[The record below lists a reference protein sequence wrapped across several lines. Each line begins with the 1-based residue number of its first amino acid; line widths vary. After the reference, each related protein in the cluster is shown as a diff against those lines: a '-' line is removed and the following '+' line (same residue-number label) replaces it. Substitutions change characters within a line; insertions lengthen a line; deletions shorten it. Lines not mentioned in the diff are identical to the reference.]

1 VNKVI
6 VVDKKNIING
16 STALEPAQKPL
27 RKKEKSEKYKKLN
40 ESKKE
45 AQIRLREKQNR
56 EKIKILG
63 HIACFFVIGM
73 VIVGRYTIIYSNQK
87 QIMDIKQDINTFK
100 KNSDNLKIQLVK
112 YNNINYIDKMA
123 KEKLNMIEPNRADAE
138 YCNLNENYFRMP
150 EENPAEEKSFLTKI
164 KELLF

>member
-1 VNKVI
+1 MI

-16 STALEPAQKPL
+16 NTALEPAQKPL
-27 RKKEKSEKYKKLN
+27 RKKEKSEKYKKLK

-56 EKIKILG
+56 EKIKILR
-63 HIACFFVIGM
+63 HIACFFVAGM

-100 KNSDNLKIQLVK
+100 KNSDNLRIQLVK

-123 KEKLNMIEPNRADAE
+123 KENLNMVEANRADAE
-138 YCNLNENYFRMP
+138 YCNLSENYFKMS
-150 EENPAEEKSFLTKI
+150 EEIPTKEESFLTKI
-164 KELLF
+164 KDLLF